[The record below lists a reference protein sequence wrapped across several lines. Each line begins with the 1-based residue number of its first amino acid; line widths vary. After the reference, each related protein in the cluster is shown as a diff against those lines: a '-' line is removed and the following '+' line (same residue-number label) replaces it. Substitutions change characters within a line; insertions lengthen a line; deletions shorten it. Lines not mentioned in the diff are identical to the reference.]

1 MWRLRGI
8 PLYVKNRL
16 NFNSSINRKLNNNN
30 NIIKHNRKQSKNYDN
45 IFISS
50 VLLLS
55 SVTLYSYYNNNNSLN
70 NSPFYSYCA
79 ASESEYITRNFVA
92 DAVEIA
98 SPAVVNII
106 TSVEMYMMSAASAGS
121 GFIISKDGFI
131 VTNAHVVNKSTDGK
145 VWITMWNGNSIA
157 II

>member
-8 PLYVKNRL
+8 PLYVKNRFH
-16 NFNSSINRKLNNNN
+16 FNSSINRKLNT
-30 NIIKHNRKQSKNYDN
+30 IHQAKQSNETKSYDN
-45 IFISS
+45 ILISS
-50 VLLLS
+50 VLLLGS
-55 SVTLYSYYNNNNSLN
+55 ITLYSYYNNNHNKLN
-70 NSPFYSYCA
+70 NSFLYSHCA
-79 ASESEYITRNFVA
+79 ANDSEYITRNFVA

-145 VWITMWNGNSIA
+145 VWITMWNGTK
-157 II
+157 

>member
-55 SVTLYSYYNNNNSLN
+55 SVTLYSYYNNNKNSLN

-145 VWITMWNGNSIA
+145 VWITMWNGTK
-157 II
+157 